1 MKKISVYHFL
11 NYFFCAVWLINGLFC
26 KVLNWEPRHQEI
38 VGRILNLENP
48 RFFTILIGLSEMI
61 MAVWIVSR
69 FKSKLNAIAQIFIIG
84 LMNILEFILVPDLLL
99 WGKLNIIF
107 AFLFVLCI
115 YYNEFIL
122 KKQIENAV
130 VS

>member
-1 MKKISVYHFL
+1 M
-11 NYFFCAVWLINGLFC
+11 
-26 KVLNWEPRHQEI
+26 

-61 MAVWIVSR
+61 KALWIVSR
-69 FKSKLNAIAQIFIIG
+69 FQSKLNAIAQIFIIG

-115 YYNEFIL
+115 YYKEFIL

>member
-26 KVLNWEPRHQEI
+26 KILNWEPRHQEI

-115 YYNEFIL
+115 YYKEFIL